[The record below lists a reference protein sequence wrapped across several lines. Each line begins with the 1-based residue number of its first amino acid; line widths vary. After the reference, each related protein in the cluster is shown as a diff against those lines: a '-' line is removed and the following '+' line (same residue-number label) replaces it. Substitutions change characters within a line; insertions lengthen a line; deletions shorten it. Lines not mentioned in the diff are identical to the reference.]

1 MSDFIKDRPL
11 RVGIVGVGMIGKN
24 HLNIYQEMPDRAQVV
39 AICDIDTPEA
49 ERVAKKY
56 GIPEKDIHYWFRDML
71 KRDDIDTVDV
81 CLHNNLHPAVTIA
94 ALQAG
99 KHVYC
104 EKPMAGSYCDA
115 VEMARVAQ
123 ETGQKLYV
131 QLNTLFDLK
140 TRAAKVL
147 IDAGKLGKLY
157 HARSV
162 GDRRRGRPYVDG
174 YGRMQFVQKEI
185 SGGGAM
191 YDMAVYH
198 VCQLLYLLGNPEV
211 LTISGKTYQ
220 ETEMDEERRKISG
233 YSVEELGV
241 GFVRFVNDITMD
253 IIEPWAMHMVIE
265 EGCSIAGSA
274 GGIRLDPW
282 CYFSNLGDLDLNTT
296 VDFDDYNWRLHSI
309 RDNPDAYENAQ
320 KHWVAAMQGR
330 VEMYPAVSYALNHML
345 ISEGIFLSSKL
356 GREVTAEEVKKT
368 SKSTA
373 LKL

>member
-11 RVGIVGVGMIGKN
+11 RVGIVGIGMIGKN
-24 HLNIYQEMPDRAQVV
+24 HLNIYQEMPERAQVV

-94 ALQAG
+94 ALQSG

-104 EKPMAGSYCDA
+104 EKPMAGSYYDA

-123 ETGQKLYV
+123 ETGKKLYI

-211 LTISGKTYQ
+211 LTVSGKAYQ

-241 GFVRFVNDITMD
+241 GFVRFANDITMD
-253 IIEPWAMHMVIE
+253 IIEPWTMHMVIE
-265 EGCSIAGSA
+265 EGCSIAGST

-309 RDNPDAYENAQ
+309 RENPDAYENAQ
-320 KHWVAAMQGR
+320 THWVAAMQGR

-373 LKL
+373 VKL